1 MEKNYIKKKV
11 SSSLILYNAEHHL
24 SLLWLHEYMGP
35 AQVRFGIILYNYTVN
50 DID

>member
-1 MEKNYIKKKV
+1 MEKNYINKKAGC
-11 SSSLILYNAEHHL
+11 SLILYNAEHNP

-35 AQVRFGIILYNYTVN
+35 AQVRFGIILDKYIAN